1 MEFNIDGIE
10 ISFKDN
16 WNKPIHRWYRFHAGC
31 SSEFPEKM
39 IKMLKIKKGSTI
51 MDPFTGSG
59 TTLVSAKE
67 KGINSIGI
75 DINPFYVFMA
85 KVKTYW
91 EFDMKY
97 LFNHLKTFTEQI
109 RSWGPKIGGLC
120 NEKSS
125 SAVNNVPNYI
135 WRYFDHDVLKILST
149 LKEAASEF
157 EDENIK
163 DFLLFALAS
172 ILIDVSKVHYVGE
185 TIVFNKNKKT
195 NNVQV
200 CDLYINKIWEMYSD
214 LEAKQHVRNRGIVEI
229 KEADARNLK
238 NLVPDESVD
247 HVITHPPYLNNY
259 NYLLRDRLPLFF
271 LEYFKTLSDE
281 KKMRES
287 IVGSVTTSKNFM
299 RSALDIQEAH
309 EVAEKVKSTGDA
321 ERYHAVLE
329 YFYFMTSFLTDLHDK
344 LKENGYCAMLVGN
357 SYIRGVMV
365 PLDVIIAKIA
375 EKSGFK
381 VIANS
386 MVRDRGNGAFQHLY
400 NGRLYESILIL
411 KRP

>member
-1 MEFNIDGIE
+1 
-10 ISFKDN
+10 
-16 WNKPIHRWYRFHAGC
+16 
-31 SSEFPEKM
+31 
-39 IKMLKIKKGSTI
+39 
-51 MDPFTGSG
+51 
-59 TTLVSAKE
+59 
-67 KGINSIGI
+67 
-75 DINPFYVFMA
+75 
-85 KVKTYW
+85 
-91 EFDMKY
+91 
-97 LFNHLKTFTEQI
+97 
-109 RSWGPKIGGLC
+109 
-120 NEKSS
+120 
-125 SAVNNVPNYI
+125 
-135 WRYFDHDVLKILST
+135 
-149 LKEAASEF
+149 
-157 EDENIK
+157 
-163 DFLLFALAS
+163 
-172 ILIDVSKVHYVGE
+172 
-185 TIVFNKNKKT
+185 
-195 NNVQV
+195 
-200 CDLYINKIWEMYSD
+200 MYSD

>member
-1 MEFNIDGIE
+1 MGFNLNEIE
-10 ISFKDN
+10 VSFKGN

-31 SSEFPEKM
+31 SSEFPEK
-39 IKMLKIKKGSTI
+39 IISLLKIEKGKTI

-59 TTLVSAKE
+59 TILVSAKE
-67 KGINSIGI
+67 RGVNSIGI

-97 LFNHLKTFTEQI
+97 LFGNLKIFTEQI
-109 RSWGPKIGGLC
+109 RLLSKKINPCG
-120 NEKSS
+120 EKSS
-125 SAVNNVPNYI
+125 QTVSNIPKYI
-135 WRYFDHDVLKILST
+135 WRYFNSDVLKILST
-149 LKEAASEF
+149 LKEAVLEF

-185 TIVFNKNKKT
+185 TIVFNKNTKT
-195 NNVQV
+195 NNAQV
-200 CDLYINKIWEMYSD
+200 YDIYINKIWEMYSD
-214 LEAKQHVRNRGIVEI
+214 LEAKQHLRNKGTVEI
-229 KEADARNLK
+229 RKADARNLK
-238 NLVPDESVD
+238 NLVPDESID

-281 KKMRES
+281 KKMREL
-287 IVGSVTTSKNFM
+287 IVGSVTNNKAFAEP
-299 RSALDIQEAH
+299 ALNIQEFY
-309 EVAEKVKSTGDA
+309 EIVERVKNTGDV
-321 ERYHAVLE
+321 ERYYAVLK
-329 YFYFMTSFLTDLHDK
+329 YFHFMDLFLTDLHNK
-344 LKENGYCAMLVGN
+344 LKRNGYCAMLVGN
-357 SYIRGVMV
+357 SYIRGVMI
-365 PLDVIIAKIA
+365 PLDVIIAKLA

-381 VIANS
+381 VFANS

-400 NGRLYESILIL
+400 NGRLYENILIL